1 MGTEVRLEGERKRM
15 FLSRLSAALK
25 HHCLRHLRFQ
35 PDVKHRVDNGGK
47 NSTLIDNESGD
58 ITAFFLSLI
67 SLTGL
72 LPQEKNLWLFNFF
85 FLLYCK
91 YFAAISLFFYS

>member
-1 MGTEVRLEGERKRM
+1 M

-25 HHCLRHLRFQ
+25 YHCLRHLQFQ

-58 ITAFFLSLI
+58 VTAFFLSLI
-67 SLTGL
+67 SLIGL
-72 LPQEKNLWLFNFF
+72 LPQEKIYGGLIF

-91 YFAAISLFFYS
+91 